1 MRYLD
6 TWRDMILEQSSFIG
20 GIPKHHGT
28 SGVVSKAVMENCR
41 RPFLTKSGGILNG
54 WV

>member
-1 MRYLD
+1 MRYLY
-6 TWRDMILEQSSFIG
+6 TGRDMILEQSPFVE
-20 GIPKHHGT
+20 GIPKHRGT